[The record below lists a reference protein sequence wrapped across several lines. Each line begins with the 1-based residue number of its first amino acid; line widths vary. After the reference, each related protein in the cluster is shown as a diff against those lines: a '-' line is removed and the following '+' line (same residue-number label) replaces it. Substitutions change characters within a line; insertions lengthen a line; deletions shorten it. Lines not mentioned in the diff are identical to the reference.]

1 MSELLNFLN
10 LPAFEVVYGVF
21 KKGFERADA
30 VIKQIDANVTS
41 LGRWAITKLNQIPR
55 NFNDGQ
61 FTLSVTSMP
70 LAIPVIPNT
79 WEKGVGYG
87 LVGLGALV
95 LGMVTLAPD
104 NKKRKVNGG
113 DFSFRGGD
121 FYVGL
126 AYTEVYIDDS
136 EFPLLK
142 VYSNEQFIPANFIR
156 NFSYNE
162 GRFRGPRP
170 TPKKVKP
177 KKVKPK
183 KTEFSVDSVGKIHMD
198 GKVVSIGR
206 KYKNLKVRIDDIDFP
221 EIKVYLLPSNEL
233 IAKLEHK
240 GAEIVRIWPEINPLS
255 MENKRVLSPVGG
267 FSYQNQNLIVTNSYS
282 GEKIYFDN
290 YTPEK
295 LYVHLGDS
303 PTEKSLIAI
312 FEKQGAKWVR
322 TYLKKKGNILDQMK
336 ESVKTVIDL
345 VVPTIAKKETIDDY
359 VDEVDALYNR
369 FSQEAR
375 AWGIHQ
381 NDEII
386 RKACVLFV
394 ARERGLA
401 I

>member
-1 MSELLNFLN
+1 M
-10 LPAFEVVYGVF
+10 
-21 KKGFERADA
+21 
-30 VIKQIDANVTS
+30 
-41 LGRWAITKLNQIPR
+41 
-55 NFNDGQ
+55 
-61 FTLSVTSMP
+61 
-70 LAIPVIPNT
+70 
-79 WEKGVGYG
+79 
-87 LVGLGALV
+87 
-95 LGMVTLAPD
+95 
-104 NKKRKVNGG
+104 
-113 DFSFRGGD
+113 
-121 FYVGL
+121 
-126 AYTEVYIDDS
+126 
-136 EFPLLK
+136 
-142 VYSNEQFIPANFIR
+142 
-156 NFSYNE
+156 
-162 GRFRGPRP
+162 
-170 TPKKVKP
+170 
-177 KKVKPK
+177 
-183 KTEFSVDSVGKIHMD
+183 
-198 GKVVSIGR
+198 VSIGR

-401 I
+401 ISARELSTSNASLSDINKAYYQITNAMQRIFTQRYK